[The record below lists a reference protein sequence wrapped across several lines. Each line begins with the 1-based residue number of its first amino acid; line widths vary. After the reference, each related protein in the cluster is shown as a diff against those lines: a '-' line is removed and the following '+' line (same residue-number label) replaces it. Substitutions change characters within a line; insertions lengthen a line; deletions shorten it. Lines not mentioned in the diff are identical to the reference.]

1 MTISVPRLDRSAAG
15 ERGITIADFLVPVRV
30 SDGLGVRLRHLALIL
45 LGTLLIAVAAQ
56 VRFYLPGNPVPFSG
70 QTFAVLLAGGALG
83 FKRGVA
89 ATSLYVLLGI
99 VGLPVYADAKHG
111 WEIVSGATGGY
122 LIGFILAGALVGRLA
137 ELGWDRNLRGAVGAM
152 LIGDVAI
159 FAIGVPWLAIVA
171 SGPPIS
177 ASQPLDFAIANGL
190 TPFIGVEILKLAL
203 AAVAFPAAW
212 WLVGRRP
219 GDR

>member
-45 LGTLLIAVAAQ
+45 LGTLLIAAAAQ
-56 VRFYLPGNPVPFSG
+56 VRFSVPGFPVPFTG

-89 ATSLYVLLGI
+89 ATSLYLLLGI

-122 LIGFILAGALVGRLA
+122 LIGFIVAGALVGRLA
-137 ELGWDRNLRGAVGAM
+137 ELGWDRNLRGAIAAM
-152 LIGDVAI
+152 LVGDVAI
-159 FAIGVPWLAIVA
+159 FAIGVPWLAVTT
-171 SGPPIS
+171 GN
-177 ASQPLDFAIANGL
+177 PLDWAITFGL
-190 TPFIGVEILKLAL
+190 TPFLGVEILKLAL
-203 AAVAFPAAW
+203 AAAAFPAAW

>member
-45 LGTLLIAVAAQ
+45 LGTLLIAAAAQ
-56 VRFYLPGNPVPFSG
+56 VRFSVPGFPVPFTG

-89 ATSLYVLLGI
+89 ATSLYLLLGI

-122 LIGFILAGALVGRLA
+122 LIGFIVAGALVGRLA
-137 ELGWDRNLRGAVGAM
+137 ELGWDRNLRGAIAAM
-152 LIGDVAI
+152 LVGDVAI
-159 FAIGVPWLAIVA
+159 FAIGVPWLAVTT
-171 SGPPIS
+171 GH
-177 ASQPLDFAIANGL
+177 PLDWAITFGL
-190 TPFIGVEILKLAL
+190 TPFLGVEILKLAL
-203 AAVAFPAAW
+203 AAAAFPAAW

>member
-1 MTISVPRLDRSAAG
+1 MTITVPRLDRSAAG

-45 LGTLLIAVAAQ
+45 LGALLIAVAAQ
-56 VRFYLPGNPVPFSG
+56 VRFYLPGNPVPFTG

-89 ATSLYVLLGI
+89 ATTLYLLLGI

-137 ELGWDRNLRGAVGAM
+137 ELGWDRNLRGAVGAIE
-152 LIGDVAI
+152 LTRGPGEAPDRIDEGADRQVHSILPRLRSRLPRVLPIA
-159 FAIGVPWLAIVA
+159 FAETGGRLWKAKA
-171 SGPPIS
+171 SIS
-177 ASQPLDFAIANGL
+177 SM
-190 TPFIGVEILKLAL
+190 V
-203 AAVAFPAAW
+203 
-212 WLVGRRP
+212 
-219 GDR
+219 